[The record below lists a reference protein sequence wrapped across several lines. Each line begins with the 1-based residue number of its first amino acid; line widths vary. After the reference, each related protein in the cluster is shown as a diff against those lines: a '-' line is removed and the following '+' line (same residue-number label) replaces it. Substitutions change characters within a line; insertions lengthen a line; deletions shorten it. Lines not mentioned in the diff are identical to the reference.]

1 MITVDDFSPNA
12 ATQALAELALKRA
25 IRHVVA
31 ATRLTMPYFS
41 PGLMKEIETFA
52 STGNDAALRG
62 MDLTQWSSRR
72 VPVGAGTP
80 IIWALLDIHQHSQ
93 QADPAGLA
101 ALLAVSAHV
110 DYAQGDWWG
119 VIVYACESA
128 YYHACAR
135 GVDTT
140 GAAQTEL
147 AQILA
152 EGVW

>member
-1 MITVDDFSPNA
+1 MITVDEFSPNA

-41 PGLMKEIETFA
+41 PDMMNGIEQFA
-52 STGNDAALRG
+52 LTGNDAALRS
-62 MDLTQWSSRR
+62 MDLIQWSSRR

-80 IIWALLDIHQHSQ
+80 IIWALLDIHRHSQ
-93 QADPAGLA
+93 QADSAGLA

-110 DYAQGDWWG
+110 DHAQGDWWG
-119 VIVYACESA
+119 TIVYACELA

-135 GVDTT
+135 GVDTA

-152 EGVW
+152 EGA

>member
-1 MITVDDFSPNA
+1 MITVDEFSPNA

-41 PGLMKEIETFA
+41 PELMKEIEAFA
-52 STGNDAALRG
+52 STNNDAALRG
-62 MDLTQWSSRR
+62 MDLVQWSSRR

-80 IIWALLDIHQHSQ
+80 IIWALLDIHRHSR

-110 DYAQGDWWG
+110 DYAQNDWWG
-119 VIVYACESA
+119 TIVYACESA
-128 YYHACAR
+128 YYYACAR
-135 GVDTT
+135 DVDTA
-140 GAAQTEL
+140 GAAQAEL

-152 EGVW
+152 EGA